1 MPSFTGQTLPAPLL
15 IISFLQVV
23 LRTPRPKKKKR
34 VYSSPKTRC
43 LSSPPYEKP
52 PAKPKNSES
61 AWAAPPSSQQPTN
74 NGVGPRSRP
83 VSQTCPPTPNTNYN
97 VLVTQVREKDIRCR

>member
-1 MPSFTGQTLPAPLL
+1 MPSFTEQTLPAPLL

-23 LRTPRPKKKKR
+23 LRTPRPTKKKR

-61 AWAAPPSSQQPTN
+61 AWAAPPSAQQPTN
-74 NGVGPRSRP
+74 NEVGARSRP
-83 VSQTCPPTPNTNYN
+83 ASQTCPPTPNTNYN
-97 VLVTQVREKDIRCR
+97 VLVTQVGEKDIRCR

>member
-23 LRTPRPKKKKR
+23 LRTPRPKKKKT

-43 LSSPPYEKP
+43 MSSPPYEKP
-52 PAKPKNSES
+52 PAKPKNYES
-61 AWAAPPSSQQPTN
+61 AWAAPSAQQPT

-83 VSQTCPPTPNTNYN
+83 ASQTSPPTPNTNYN
-97 VLVTQVREKDIRCR
+97 VLVTQVG